1 MKIIKLFLGFLFIS
15 ILFLVGSASAANPIG
30 SSANDTNSQ
39 YYSVVFDKEQ
49 EAAVVAKLIYTNR
62 STEDIK
68 NLALEIP
75 GSGARII
82 SIIQEKSQEDKCLA
96 RAQDTRSLS
105 LPESQRSCYEWA
117 PQVSFASIVRD
128 EKKDQKSDQS
138 TKIDV
143 PLKEVIKPN
152 SSGTV
157 IIYYKTKG
165 FVDQKWDGYKYN
177 FETIK
182 SPFDIDNVRVAI
194 NVADD
199 LYLKDTA
206 KAATNY
212 QEDMVATSALSSASF
227 AASPKLATITS
238 SITETQGVVKE
249 TTSLDPNENYK
260 VEGKYYKN
268 QYMGQLP
275 AIGGVAVTFL
285 IIIIVL
291 VVIIRSEKKIK

>member
-1 MKIIKLFLGFLFIS
+1 MKLIKLFLGFLFILS
-15 ILFLVGSASAANPIG
+15 LFYVGLASAT
-30 SSANDTNSQ
+30 SSLPYGTGNTNSQ

-49 EAAVVAKLIYTNR
+49 EAAVIAKLTYTNL
-62 STEDIK
+62 SQEDIK

-75 GSGARII
+75 GSSVRII
-82 SIIQEKSQEDKCLA
+82 SIIQEKSQEAKCSVYD
-96 RAQDTRSLS
+96 RNDYNMG

-117 PQVSFASIVRD
+117 PQVAFASIVRD
-128 EKKDQKSDQS
+128 EKKDQKSSQS
-138 TKIDV
+138 LEIDV

-152 SSGTV
+152 NSGTV

-165 FVDQKWDGYKYN
+165 FVAQTWNGYKYA

-182 SPFDIDNVRVAI
+182 SPYDIDDVRVAI

-227 AASPKLATITS
+227 AANPKLATITS
-238 SITETQGVVKE
+238 NIAKTQGVVKE

-260 VEGKYYKN
+260 VEGKYYNN

-275 AIGGVAVTFL
+275 AIIGVGITFL
-285 IIIIVL
+285 IIIFVL
-291 VVIIRSEKKIK
+291 IIIIRNEKK